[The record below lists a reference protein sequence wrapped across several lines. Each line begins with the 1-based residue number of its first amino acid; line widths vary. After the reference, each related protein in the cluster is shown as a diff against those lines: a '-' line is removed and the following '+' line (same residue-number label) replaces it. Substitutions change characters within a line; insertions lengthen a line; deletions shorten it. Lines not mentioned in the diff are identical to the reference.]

1 MSSIAFHAAQK
12 PQITLLE
19 HGEQNLAFY
28 HWPQAP
34 EVGQAAVLLLH
45 GLRLRR
51 QLSMLF
57 AQRE

>member
-45 GLRLRR
+45 GLGEHMGRYGHVASAL
-51 QLSMLF
+51 
-57 AQRE
+57 